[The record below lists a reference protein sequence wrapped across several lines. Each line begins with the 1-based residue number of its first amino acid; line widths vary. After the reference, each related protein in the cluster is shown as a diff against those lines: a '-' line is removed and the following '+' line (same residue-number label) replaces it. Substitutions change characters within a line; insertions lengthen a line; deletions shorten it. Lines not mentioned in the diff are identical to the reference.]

1 MLGQLT
7 QESGN
12 KVQIHIVEPGTPLF
26 QQGRALAKSA
36 YYDIWGTK
44 KMSDDY
50 DAGIVI
56 VADGEVVANLN
67 IRLRDN
73 HRLLPSE
80 RFFRPKHWQ
89 DYFDGNPLK
98 VAEMC
103 SLAVDK
109 HCNGPVR
116 AVAFAGLI
124 IGSHIIANA
133 HGLDLYTTVQRDFLI
148 KRLQKAYQYKF
159 IANEVIKEPCADVPD
174 DRYWS
179 QNPLP
184 RLYYVY
190 PQDMQ
195 TVMASFRLICSLIC
209 NDVGI
214 YYLNRAHSAA
224 EIGDTLIAPATAAV
238 A

>member
-1 MLGQLT
+1 MLRHT
-7 QESGN
+7 QETN
-12 KVQIHIVEPGTPLF
+12 ENIQIHIVQPGSTLF
-26 QQGRALAKSA
+26 WQGRAFAKAA
-36 YYDIWGTK
+36 YHDIWGTR

-56 VADGEVVANLN
+56 VANGGVVANLN
-67 IRLRDN
+67 IHLRDN

-80 RFFRPKHWQ
+80 RFFRPQHWQ
-89 DYFDGNPLK
+89 RYFDGSPAR

-109 HCNGPVR
+109 HCSGALR
-116 AVAFAGLI
+116 SIAFAGLI

-133 HGLDLYTTVQRDFLI
+133 HGIDLYTTVQRDFLI

-159 IANEVIKEPCADVPD
+159 ISNEIVVEPGAHVPD
-174 DRYWS
+174 DRYW
-179 QNPLP
+179 QQDPLP
-184 RLYYVY
+184 RLYYVF
-190 PQDMQ
+190 PHEIE
-195 TVMASFRLICSLIC
+195 TVTASFRLICDLIC

-214 YYLNRAHSAA
+214 YYLNREQPATSMAVA
-224 EIGDTLIAPATAAV
+224 MAPAATAAV